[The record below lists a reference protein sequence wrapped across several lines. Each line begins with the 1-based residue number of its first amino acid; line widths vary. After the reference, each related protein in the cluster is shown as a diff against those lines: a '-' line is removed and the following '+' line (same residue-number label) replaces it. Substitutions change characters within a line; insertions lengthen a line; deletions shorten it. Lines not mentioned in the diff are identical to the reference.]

1 MTCTA
6 TTTTTTSAS
15 RWNRSAQRLLATGLF
30 VALAGAFV
38 MNAEAA
44 PMGAGMHH
52 GGGQMMGGMGA
63 GRMLD
68 AVGASAEQRSQI
80 KTIMETARS
89 DLKPQ
94 RDTAKALNDQMR
106 TLFTQ
111 TPVDANA
118 AEALRQQKLA
128 VHDQVSRRMLQAMV
142 AASAVLTP
150 EQRAKLAEMATQ
162 RRARMERHRGAA
174 PK

>member
-1 MTCTA
+1 
-6 TTTTTTSAS
+6 
-15 RWNRSAQRLLATGLF
+15 
-30 VALAGAFV
+30 
-38 MNAEAA
+38 
-44 PMGAGMHH
+44 
-52 GGGQMMGGMGA
+52 
-63 GRMLD
+63 MLD